1 MNIQFSMYFFP
12 NWRFLVRVKNPE
24 SGKIRNRHFEAAIIA
39 LPGSTLNQNQRIWKE
54 TYVFT
59 WIIRGFTY
67 FSPKL
72 TFFYLR
78 FASVKKRQFAGKKVK
93 PLIIHVN
100 KYTCL
105 VSLHHWYVARE
116 RNVSDDFCV
125 STFDPKWRL
134 NLEISSNSYVLL
146 CTANL

>member
-1 MNIQFSMYFFP
+1 MFTKIRIIIHVNKYTFFP

-39 LPGSTLNQNQRIWKE
+39 LPGSTPNQNQRIWKE

-100 KYTCL
+100 KYTL
-105 VSLHHWYVARE
+105 FP
-116 RNVSDDFCV
+116 N
-125 STFDPKWRL
+125 WRFF
-134 NLEISSNSYVLL
+134 SGKKS
-146 CTANL
+146 

>member
-1 MNIQFSMYFFP
+1 MTKKRTRMNIQFSMYFFP

-39 LPGSTLNQNQRIWKE
+39 LPGSTPNQNQRIWKE

-59 WIIRGFTY
+59 WIIKGFTN
-67 FSPKL
+67 FFPKL

-100 KYTCL
+100 KYTFL
-105 VSLHHWYVARE
+105 PEWLFLSRSKLG
-116 RNVSDDFCV
+116 
-125 STFDPKWRL
+125 K
-134 NLEISSNSYVLL
+134 
-146 CTANL
+146 